1 MSKFRTLYALGFV
14 MCVVMM
20 STAVFYFQG
29 FLGLEPC
36 PLCILQRVVVISL
49 GLVLLVAAI
58 HGPGG
63 WGNRVYGALVTLV
76 AGTGAA
82 IAGRHV
88 WLQSLP
94 PDQVPECGPTLDYLL
109 ESFPLSKALQLVL
122 PGSGECARVEW
133 QLFGLSIPGWTLIAF
148 SGFILFGLAVLLHRR
163 GTQLNR

>member
-20 STAVFYFQG
+20 SSAVFYFQG

-122 PGSGECARVEW
+122 HGSGECARVEW

-148 SGFILFGLAVLLHRR
+148 SGFILFGLVLLLHRR
-163 GTQLNR
+163 GGQGKR